1 MASKSEINQFFDSF
15 EKLLL
20 KLQEV
25 DSSCVEM
32 SKDISKQ
39 GLSIVGFVGAQGN
52 VIMRDIANHF
62 DIPFST
68 ATGIIDRLVDL
79 DYLNRFNS
87 SEDRRIVL
95 VELTDKGKSL
105 YDLFETKKEELGN
118 LVLSQLNTSERKAFI
133 ELLNKVKHG
142 LSQPA

>member
-39 GLSIVGFVGAQGN
+39 GLSIVGFVGAHGN

-105 YDLFETKKEELGN
+105 YDLFEIKKEELGN
-118 LVLSQLNTSERKAFI
+118 LVLSQLDASERKAFI
-133 ELLNKVKHG
+133 ELLNKVKYG
-142 LSQPA
+142 VSQPA